1 MTRLIRQHIFLLF
14 GLGALLYFFFVDL
27 ESMRPGPFQYAIFAL
42 GFVSMLIYVVQS
54 FLRLRE
60 KWRAEQKN

>member
-1 MTRLIRQHIFLLF
+1 MTYLRQHIFLLF

-27 ESMRPGPFQYAIFAL
+27 ESMTPGAFQYVIFAL